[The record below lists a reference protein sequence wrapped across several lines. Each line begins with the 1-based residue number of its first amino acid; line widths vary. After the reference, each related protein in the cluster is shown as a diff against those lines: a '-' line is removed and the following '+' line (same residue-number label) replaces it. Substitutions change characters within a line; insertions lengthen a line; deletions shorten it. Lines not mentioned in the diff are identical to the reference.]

1 METRASH
8 VLIGAFAFATLILG
22 FLFVLWLGKLS
33 LDREWEYY
41 DIVFTEAVTG
51 LTVGGAVQYNGIQIG
66 EVRKLSLDPKDPA
79 RVIAHTRVAGD
90 TPVKVDTRAKLAL
103 TGLTG
108 VAVIQLS
115 GGTANAAPLQRR
127 PGQAY
132 PTIVADTS
140 ALQKLIT
147 SSEDIITSLN
157 DVVLRVSSLL
167 GKENLDKIDATLD
180 HIEQITSEVSGK
192 RTDIGALITNLRDA
206 SDGIEATLRRADAMI
221 TRMEAA
227 TGKAES
233 LMGGEAREALD
244 SARQSLDSARRFTD
258 SAYTLVEQ
266 NRDAFANFSNQGL
279 AQAGP
284 VLAELRATLRKLQA
298 IADRLEADP
307 TGYVLGKDQPKEYP
321 AQ

>member
-79 RVIAHTRVAGD
+79 RVIAHTRIAGD

-167 GKENLDKIDATLD
+167 GQENLDKIDATLD

-227 TGKAES
+227 TGKAEA

>member
-79 RVIAHTRVAGD
+79 RVIAHTRIAGD

-167 GKENLDKIDATLD
+167 GQENLDKIDATLD

-206 SDGIEATLRRADAMI
+206 SEGIEATLQRADAMI

>member
-79 RVIAHTRVAGD
+79 RVIAHTRIAGD

-167 GKENLDKIDATLD
+167 GQENLDKIDATLD

-206 SDGIEATLRRADAMI
+206 SEGIEATLQRADAMI

-227 TGKAES
+227 TGKAEA

>member
-79 RVIAHTRVAGD
+79 RVIAHARVAGD

-167 GKENLDKIDATLD
+167 GQENLDKIDATLD

-206 SDGIEATLRRADAMI
+206 SEGIEATLQRADAMI

-227 TGKAES
+227 TGKAEA

-307 TGYVLGKDQPKEYP
+307 TGYVLGQDQPKEYP